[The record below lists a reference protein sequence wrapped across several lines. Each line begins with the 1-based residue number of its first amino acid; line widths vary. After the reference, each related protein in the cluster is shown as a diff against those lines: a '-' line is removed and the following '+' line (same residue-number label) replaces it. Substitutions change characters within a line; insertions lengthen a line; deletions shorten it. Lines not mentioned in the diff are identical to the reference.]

1 MTGDQRSLVL
11 NNQK

>member
-11 NNQK
+11 NNPK